1 MKRNWTSDEDQQLL
15 DLVEKYGN
23 VNWSLIAEQL
33 TSRTGKQCR
42 ERYHNHLQ
50 ANIKKGEWS
59 EEEDRLI
66 IEMQAKLG
74 NQWAKISAMLPG
86 RTDNAVK
93 NRWHAAN
100 RYSMRI
106 PNAVMTTYA
115 EPIESLKKT
124 SSEDLVNIG
133 RTNRGRPMVPSLNLT
148 KANLVKAKQERIV
161 NSLCNNFT
169 DSMILYHSH
178 NDHDHEIPDS
188 NRSDYS
194 MIESARSSSRRFKI
208 SPRYGPFSSR
218 MMTPSSNSFDFYS
231 DFPMDDENQWIDE
244 SMFESARLE
253 NKRESTMKNNNTVTV
268 DEVTIIGDY
277 YEEPGTFR
285 IDDIPS
291 STEEVMK
298 NVPVATPV
306 ESTFTIQVDMEQNCV
321 STRSKNIF
329 RMNNLSPRTTPRRD
343 ELNSPNPN
351 ELKKRRGGGNRF
363 FE

>member
-23 VNWSLIAEQL
+23 VNWTLIAEQL

-50 ANIKKGEWS
+50 DNIKKGEWS

-100 RYSMRI
+100 RYSMRV
-106 PNAVMTTYA
+106 PNVIMTTYA
-115 EPIESLKKT
+115 EPIETVKMVS
-124 SSEDLVNIG
+124 
-133 RTNRGRPMVPSLNLT
+133 NRGRPIIPSLNLS
-148 KANLVKAKQERIV
+148 KANLVKAKQERSM
-161 NSLCNNFT
+161 NSLCNNFA
-169 DSMILYHSH
+169 DAMILYHSH
-178 NDHDHEIPDS
+178 QDHDHEVLDS

-194 MIESARSSSRRFKI
+194 MIESARSSSRRFKM
-208 SPRYGPFSSR
+208 SPRFGNLSSR
-218 MMTPSSNSFDFYS
+218 MTPSSNSFDFYS

-253 NKRESTMKNNNTVTV
+253 SKKESVKNNNNNVNAVTA

-291 STEEVMK
+291 SSTEEEMK
-298 NVPVATPV
+298 SVPVAIPV
-306 ESTFTIQVDMEQNCV
+306 ESTFTILQVDVEQKGI
-321 STRSKNIF
+321 STRSKNNFKMKNI
-329 RMNNLSPRTTPRRD
+329 SPRTTPRHG
-343 ELNSPNPN
+343 EGMNSPNPN
-351 ELKKRRGGGNRF
+351 KLKKRRGNRF